1 VLKILNQAPKA
12 QIYMMLGFDKK
23 GEVVYENLK
32 NILLQQGVSIELKDS
47 IVAEAPG
54 TLGRSKTRKVMVIK
68 MVKLAPENSHKPL

>member
-23 GEVVYENLK
+23 GEIVYEDLK
-32 NILLQQGVSIELKDS
+32 NMFLQQRVSIELKDS

-54 TLGRSKTRKVMVIK
+54 TLGRSEARKVMIIK
-68 MVKLAPENSHKPL
+68 MVKLAPENHYKPL